1 MEDEN
6 EEMFLT
12 SENVE
17 ELSTCELIAYSL
29 PHRPNVKVYVKQT
42 TVADM
47 KRIQNQL
54 QKKGEVVELAQTEL
68 IVKSIVNP
76 DGSPIYT
83 PDKVKLLKTGNTPL
97 YMSLLTVIGKANKRT
112 EDQDEEEIETFTKN

>member
-1 MEDEN
+1 MEDPN

-12 SENVE
+12 SDNVE
-17 ELSTCELIAYSL
+17 ALSTCEIIAYSL
-29 PHRPNVKVYVKQT
+29 PHRPNLKVYVKQT

-47 KRIQNQL
+47 KRIQTQL
-54 QKKGEVVELAQTEL
+54 GKKGEVVELAQTEL

-83 PDKVKLLKTGNTPL
+83 ADKVKLLKTGNTPL
-97 YMSLLTVIGKANKRT
+97 YMSLLTVIGKANRRT
-112 EDQDEEEIETFTKN
+112 ENQDEEEIGQFEKN

>member
-1 MEDEN
+1 MADET

-12 SENVE
+12 SDNVE
-17 ELSTCELIAYSL
+17 ELSTCELISYSL
-29 PHRPNVKVYVKQT
+29 PHRPNVKVYVKQMP
-42 TVADM
+42 VADM

-54 QKKGEVVELAQTEL
+54 GKKGEVVDLATTEL
-68 IVKSIVNP
+68 IVKSICNS

-112 EDQDEEEIETFTKN
+112 EDQDEEEIEAFTKN